1 MERGVITI
9 DESPS
14 DRFFHE
20 DDCDEEEETNVK
32 SDSMEGPNSGLMD
45 VEALRMRVRME
56 MLLSAILFVCRLVD
70 NYKQCSVKTV
80 LLSDA
85 LLLFDERCSNSSASS
100 SYSADLQHHQ
110 TTSY

>member
-45 VEALRMRVRME
+45 VEALRMRVLME
-56 MLLSAILFVCRLVD
+56 MLLSAIVVFVCCLVD
-70 NYKQCSVKTV
+70 NYKQCSVKTH
-80 LLSDA
+80 
-85 LLLFDERCSNSSASS
+85 
-100 SYSADLQHHQ
+100 SYQMHFCFSMRD
-110 TTSY
+110 